1 VNQTTTTITLADGT
15 ILPDCR
21 RDLLNIADLQA
32 RGWSVIPLRPRSKLP
47 AVPWQEYQ
55 RRHATIN
62 ELEQW
67 FAEPGFNVGIVTGK
81 LSGIFVID
89 ADTPEAVAWALSNLP
104 PCDLRV
110 RTSKGMHFYYSHDY
124 EHGRPIRNKARI
136 RDGIDV
142 RAEGGY
148 VVAPGSVH
156 ESGHLYTREGEGWRW
171 S

>member
-1 VNQTTTTITLADGT
+1 MIGATTTITLADGT
-15 ILPDCR
+15 VVPDCR

-32 RGWSVIPLRPRSKLP
+32 RGWSVIPLMPRSKRP
-47 AVPWQEYQ
+47 SIPWQEYQ
-55 RRHATIN
+55 RRLATID
-62 ELEQW
+62 ELERW
-67 FAEPGFNVGIVTGK
+67 FAKPGFNVGIVTGT

-89 ADTPEAVAWALSNLP
+89 ADTANAVAWALVNLP
-104 PCDLRV
+104 PCGLRV
-110 RTSKGMHFYYSHDY
+110 RTSKGMHFYYPL
-124 EHGRPIRNKARI
+124 GKRPIRNKARI

-156 ESGHLYTREGEGWRW
+156 ENGHIYTREGEGWRW